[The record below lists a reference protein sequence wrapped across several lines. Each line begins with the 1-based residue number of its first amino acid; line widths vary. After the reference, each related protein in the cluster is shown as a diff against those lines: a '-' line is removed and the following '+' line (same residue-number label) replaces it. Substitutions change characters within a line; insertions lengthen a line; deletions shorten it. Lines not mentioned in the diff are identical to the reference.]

1 MGFRDTD
8 TKCAEISHF
17 FDNFIGD
24 KRIIQMPLMGVRNDA
39 VLGEAA
45 ILVFDGVQRLVI
57 EII

>member
-1 MGFRDTD
+1 MGFGNTD
-8 TKCAEISHF
+8 AKCAEISHF